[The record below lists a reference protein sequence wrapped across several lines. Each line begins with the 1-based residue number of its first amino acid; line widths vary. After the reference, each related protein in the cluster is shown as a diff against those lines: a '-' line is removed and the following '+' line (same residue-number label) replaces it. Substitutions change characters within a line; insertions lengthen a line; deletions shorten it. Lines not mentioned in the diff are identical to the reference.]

1 MTMSWRT
8 LFSLTCAVVVPF
20 VLALSARRSSR
31 ISLFGRG
38 LRFAAHVHSICGV
51 GGFVNFHLAEFSLQ
65 ERLGCGSRA
74 RCLLFSV
81 FASASCDWGLLAE
94 LFFFVAVV
102 LSQVVRGQRHE
113 GTAFPAMRVRHSTGR
128 SVCEREARCIEVR
141 RRLCAK
147 QVHHTAKACPSSEES
162 ATTHQERPYMLT
174 KRHTTPA
181 LVGADRKKGSRP
193 SLSLPATHTRAL
205 APDQCPRRTKP
216 RLQHAHSRIILRCIA
231 TCTDLILSQEEGLL
245 PRRCQ

>member
-8 LFSLTCAVVVPF
+8 LLSLTCAVVVPF

-38 LRFAAHVHSICGV
+38 LRFAAHVHSICGI
-51 GGFVNFHLAEFSLQ
+51 GGFVNVHLAEFSLQ
-65 ERLGCGSRA
+65 GRLGCGSRA

-81 FASASCDWGLLAE
+81 FASACR
-94 LFFFVAVV
+94 VV
-102 LSQVVRGQRHE
+102 TGRPWTEARRNCVPSNARQTQHGQVGVRGGCTRDG
-113 GTAFPAMRVRHSTGR
+113 GTTAAVG
-128 SVCEREARCIEVR
+128 
-141 RRLCAK
+141 K
-147 QVHHTAKACPSSEES
+147 QVHHTAQACPSSEES
-162 ATTHQERPYMLT
+162 GTTHQERPYVLT

-181 LVGADRKKGSRP
+181 LVGADRKKASRP

-231 TCTDLILSQEEGLL
+231 TCTDLNLSHEEGPL
-245 PRRCQ
+245 PRRRQ